1 MEKFTGYDDIQVNEG
16 FVKLP
21 AGGYKCF
28 IKQAKFEA
36 WKNGNGQSLVL
47 CIDIKEG
54 EYKDYYKKDFE
65 GQTKDKKWRGL
76 ARIGVPTNSSSDGMK
91 KAFKSFVTALENSN
105 KGFSFPWGKDDAET
119 CKLLKDKLIGFVF
132 GEEEYYKNDGS
143 IGVSVKPF
151 WPRSYDKVLD
161 AEAPQR
167 KTVQGGA
174 PQQAS
179 GSSTAWTPNTPTN
192 NFEDDDDLP
201 F

>member
-1 MEKFTGYDDIQVNEG
+1 MEKFAGYDDIQVNEG
-16 FVKLP
+16 YVKLP
-21 AGGYKCF
+21 VGGYRCY
-28 IKQAKFEA
+28 IKQAKFEQ

-65 GQTKDKKWRGL
+65 SQTKDKKWRGVD
-76 ARIGVPTNSSSDGMK
+76 RIGIPTNQSSDGMK
-91 KAFKSFVTALENSN
+91 KAFKSFVTSLENSN
-105 KGFSFPWGKDDAET
+105 KNFSFPWGKDDAET

-132 GEEEYYKNDGS
+132 GEEEYYKPDNS

-151 WPRSYDKVLD
+151 WPRSYDKVLE

-174 PQQAS
+174 QQQS
-179 GSSTAWTPNTPTN
+179 TGGSSTAWTPSTLHAY
-192 NFEDDDDLP
+192 DDEDLP